1 METKDTQLYDG
12 LTCDELVD
20 LWNIIYPEPTL
31 DKIDS
36 FIELDGEIYSM
47 QDLGINED

>member
-20 LWNIIYPEPTL
+20 LWNIIYPETKP
-31 DKIDS
+31 DKIES
-36 FIELDGEIYSM
+36 FMELDGELYPI
-47 QDLGINED
+47 QDLGINEN